1 MPYLNNA
8 ITYLV
13 SVFEQD
19 VKKYY
24 FLMIIV
30 ESVKNG
36 VVVLLVTILYMKAMR
51 KLLAKMD
58 LELRYGTEMTKL
70 FPDIDVNKE

>member
-1 MPYLNNA
+1 
-8 ITYLV
+8 
-13 SVFEQD
+13 
-19 VKKYY
+19 
-24 FLMIIV
+24 MIII

>member
-13 SVFEQD
+13 SVFEKD
-19 VKKYY
+19 VRIYY
-24 FLMIIV
+24 SRMIIV

-36 VVVLLVTILYMKAMR
+36 IVALMVTVLYMKAMR

-70 FPDIDVNKE
+70 FPDADLTKE

>member
-13 SVFEQD
+13 SVFERD
-19 VKKYY
+19 VKRYY
-24 FLMIIV
+24 FLMVII

-36 VVVLLVTILYMKAMR
+36 VVVLLVTVLYMKAMR
-51 KLLAKMD
+51 RLLAKMD

-70 FPDIDVNKE
+70 FPETDLNKE